1 MRLNDVLRRA
11 GLWLVLAAQAMPAAE
26 QPKATEEGRMLIL
39 RAINFLILAAGLGY
53 LIKKHLGPY
62 YKQRSESIQREL
74 AEAQEE
80 FEESEARAR
89 AIEERLSNLDQ
100 QIAKLKADAKAE
112 IAAEHAR
119 LEREAEQ
126 AVKKVFALAEQ
137 EMAATA
143 KAARLELKSY
153 AASLAVG
160 LAETK
165 IAGRITPQI
174 ERALVGGFL
183 RDLGA

>member
-1 MRLNDVLRRA
+1 MGVLRRA
-11 GLWLVLAAQAMPAAE
+11 GLWLALAARAMPAAE
-26 QPKATEEGRMLIL
+26 QPNEGEQGRMLIL
-39 RAINFLILAAGLGY
+39 RTINFLILAAGLGY
-53 LIKKHLGPY
+53 LIKKYLGPY
-62 YKQRSESIQREL
+62 YKLRGEGIQREI
-74 AEAQEE
+74 AEAQEQ
-80 FEESEARAR
+80 FEESEARAH
-89 AIEERLSNLDQ
+89 AIEERLSDLDR
-100 QIAKLKADAKAE
+100 QIAQLKADAKAE

-137 EMAATA
+137 EMGAMA

-153 AASLAVG
+153 AAALAVG

-174 ERALVGGFL
+174 ERGLVGSFVRNL
-183 RDLGA
+183 SA

>member
-1 MRLNDVLRRA
+1 MAVLRRA
-11 GLWLVLAAQAMPAAE
+11 GLWLALAAQAMAGAE
-26 QPKATEEGRMLIL
+26 QPGEGEQGRMLIL

-62 YKQRSESIQREL
+62 YKLRSEGIQQEI
-74 AEAQEE
+74 AEAQEL
-80 FEESEARAR
+80 FEESEERAR

-100 QIAKLKADAKAE
+100 QIAQLRADAKAE

-119 LEREAEQ
+119 LEREAEL

-137 EMAATA
+137 EMSAMT

-165 IAGRITPQI
+165 IAGRITPEI
-174 ERALVGGFL
+174 ERGL
-183 RDLGA
+183 LGSFVRNLSA